1 MYKYILAFLTMVTLS
16 LHVAGKDGY
25 TIKVRFTD
33 AKDSLIYLCHYY
45 GKNTTVFKD
54 DSARLNS
61 NGEANFKSDK
71 KIIGGI
77 YMLLFADKSASMEM
91 ILLNGDNFSLEVAK
105 SNIYKTANFKGVTEN
120 IDFYGYQLF
129 LVDYGKSY
137 QKLEADLSNAK
148 TKTDSTAI
156 QGRMREKG
164 KELTGFRKSYIEKKP
179 QSFLAKIFNA
189 VEEPEIPTVLP
200 TLPDGKKDSSYPR
213 LYYKTHY
220 WDKFDLHDD
229 RLIYTPLYE
238 RKLDDYM
245 TKLVIPV
252 PDSVIHEADSLLKV
266 TEGHDEMFKY
276 TLWYLTRWTETSKIM
291 GLDEA
296 FVYLVENYYMRGKA
310 TWIDSAQLAK
320 YIKRAGDI
328 APNMIGKSAMDLRML
343 DTSGQKVIP
352 LSSVKADYTVLIFW
366 SPTCGHC
373 QKEMP
378 QFDSL
383 YQAVLKK
390 YNVKMYAVE
399 ADNETEKW
407 KTYINDH
414 NLSEGWIHVHDPKRT
429 TKFRDFYDVYST
441 PTIYLLDENKI
452 IRGKRIDHTNLT
464 GLIEWLERKKKSTST
479 GGEKNNK
486 K

>member
-1 MYKYILAFLTMVTLS
+1 MYKYLLAFLAMITLS

-25 TIKVRFTD
+25 TIKVHFTD
-33 AKDSLIYLCHYY
+33 AKDSLVYLCHYY

-61 NGEANFKSDK
+61 NGEATFKSEK

-105 SNIYKTANFKGVTEN
+105 ANIYKTANFKGVTEN

-137 QKLEADLSNAK
+137 QKLESDLSNAK
-148 TKTDSTAI
+148 TKADTTVI
-156 QGRMREKG
+156 QNRMREKG
-164 KELTGFRKSYIEKKP
+164 KELTGFRKSYIGKKP

-200 TLPDGKKDSSYPR
+200 ILPDGKKDSSYPR

-266 TEGHDEMFKY
+266 AEGHDEMFKY

-328 APNMIGKSAMDLRML
+328 APNMIGKSAMDVRML
-343 DTSGQKVIP
+343 DSSNLKVIP

-378 QFDSL
+378 KFDSL
-383 YQAVLKK
+383 YHAVLKK

-407 KTYINDH
+407 KTYINEH

-441 PTIYLLDENKI
+441 PTIYLLDENKV
-452 IRGKRIDHTNLT
+452 IRGKRIDYTNLL
-464 GLIEWLERKKKSTST
+464 GLVEWLERKKKSTAT
-479 GGEKNNK
+479 GGDKNNK